1 MYKFFAL
8 ALMGLSMMGCAHYGQ
23 ANLPPKTDFF
33 VTTGDIGGTNYQ
45 PVALVASERSFC
57 APCGFNLDSAY
68 QHIEEALRQDL
79 VDKAKAA
86 GANGII
92 NLHVYGGPGL
102 VANPLAVQT
111 CATASGFATIGARGM
126 AVRF

>member
-23 ANLPPKTDFF
+23 ANLPPKTEFF
-33 VTTGDIGGTNYQ
+33 VSTGDIGGTNYQ
-45 PVALVASERSFC
+45 PVALVESERVFC
-57 APCGFNLDSAY
+57 APCGVTLESAY
-68 QHIEEALRQDL
+68 SHIEESLRQDL
-79 VDKAKAA
+79 IDKAKAA

-92 NLHVYGGPGL
+92 NLHAYVVPTPGL
-102 VANPLAVQT
+102 
-111 CATASGFATIGARGM
+111 ATVGARGM